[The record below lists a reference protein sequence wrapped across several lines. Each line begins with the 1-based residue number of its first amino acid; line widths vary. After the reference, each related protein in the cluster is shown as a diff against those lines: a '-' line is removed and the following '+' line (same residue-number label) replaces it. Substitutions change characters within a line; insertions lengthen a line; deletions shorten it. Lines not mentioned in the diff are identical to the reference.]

1 LGAST
6 VAGTFAQLIVF
17 GGGTSRGLPERIVRG
32 LCDIPIRREEM
43 SERDMWRD
51 AKPHKRNRN
60 REREGTA
67 KTCRE

>member
-1 LGAST
+1 M
-6 VAGTFAQLIVF
+6 IVF

-51 AKPHKRNRN
+51 AKPHKRNRT
-60 REREGTA
+60 EREKGRRKHA
-67 KTCRE
+67 ENERGRGKQ